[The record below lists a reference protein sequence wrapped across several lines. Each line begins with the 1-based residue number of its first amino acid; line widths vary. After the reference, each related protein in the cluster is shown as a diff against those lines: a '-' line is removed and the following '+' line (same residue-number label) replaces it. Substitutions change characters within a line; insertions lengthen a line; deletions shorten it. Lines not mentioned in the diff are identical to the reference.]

1 MVFALDIATI
11 LSDLVTFS
19 FTFVVGLAAL
29 IFYLKGK
36 PERKLTGMLLIAV
49 AFFLRACL
57 LILLGSSVISYLL
70 EQGISHY
77 DYAVFSSIVGLI
89 SSSIFIVLM
98 ILGLYLLY
106 QELTRTSQNHHNHYS
121 ALYYHEAF

>member
-1 MVFALDIATI
+1 MDVATI

-19 FTFVVGLAAL
+19 FPFVMGLAAL

-36 PERKLTGMLLIAV
+36 PERKPIGMLLIAV

-57 LILLGSSVISYLL
+57 LILLGSSVISYLF

-89 SSSIFIVLM
+89 SSSVFTILI

-106 QELTRTSQNHHNHYS
+106 QELTRTP
-121 ALYYHEAF
+121 